1 LIVDSGDWLPRV
13 LWLEEDFLEA
23 PDANSV
29 PLVPGE
35 VVHQQRW
42 ETVEF
47 WAMISET
54 ETTLISFPLSM
65 SAVGNFDVNFALVME
80 QLMARQ
86 AVAFVA

>member
-1 LIVDSGDWLPRV
+1 
-13 LWLEEDFLEA
+13 LEERQRRLIELLVKRLE
-23 PDANSV
+23 DSEI
-29 PLVPGE
+29 E

-80 QLMARQ
+80 QLMVRQ